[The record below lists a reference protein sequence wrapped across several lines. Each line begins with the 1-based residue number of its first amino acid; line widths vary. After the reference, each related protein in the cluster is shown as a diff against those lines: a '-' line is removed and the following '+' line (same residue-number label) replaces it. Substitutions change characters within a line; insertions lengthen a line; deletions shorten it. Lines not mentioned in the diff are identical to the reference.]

1 LQVASGGVYS
11 IPFDNTGGLA
21 TGIAVANVGSQAAT
35 VAVVVKDEAGIS
47 LATGNLSLAAQ
58 GHASFVIGDR
68 YAAAAGKRGVIE
80 FTAPAGGFIS
90 PIGIRAAASG
100 AFTTI
105 PPIPVAR

>member
-1 LQVASGGVYS
+1 
-11 IPFDNTGGLA
+11 
-21 TGIAVANVGSQAAT
+21 
-35 VAVVVKDEAGIS
+35 VKDEAGIS

-80 FTAPAGGFIS
+80 FMAPAGGFIS